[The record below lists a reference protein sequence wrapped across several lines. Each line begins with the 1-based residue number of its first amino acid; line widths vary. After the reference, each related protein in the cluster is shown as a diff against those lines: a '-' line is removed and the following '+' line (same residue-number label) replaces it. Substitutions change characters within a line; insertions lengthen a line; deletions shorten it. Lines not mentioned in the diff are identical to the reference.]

1 MVASP
6 FKQPDFGP
14 AFWAWRSLGF
24 LASSAAATA
33 LLVLVA
39 H

>member
-1 MVASP
+1 MVVSP
-6 FKQPDFGP
+6 VTQPNFGP
-14 AFWAWRSLGF
+14 VFWAWRSLGF